1 MTRKLAISVPD
12 DVAARLDQE
21 SNVSAFITE
30 SIRRRMVGEQTRH
43 ALAAAGRPV
52 SEEGVARAKARLD
65 ALRAAVTPQ
74 LQEEAEQLRARIAS
88 GRP

>member
-30 SIRRRMVGEQTRH
+30 SIRRRMAGEQTRQV
-43 ALAAAGRPV
+43 LAAAGRPV

-74 LQEEAEQLRARIAS
+74 LAEEAEQLRARIAS